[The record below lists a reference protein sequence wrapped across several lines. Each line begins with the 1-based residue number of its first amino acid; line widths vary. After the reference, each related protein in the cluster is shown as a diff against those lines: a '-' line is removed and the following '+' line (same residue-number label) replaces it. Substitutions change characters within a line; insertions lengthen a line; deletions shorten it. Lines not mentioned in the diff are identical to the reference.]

1 MTESNQVEVRV
12 LVDHNPMGLKC
23 DTVARLDF
31 ETAIRLSEAGIVD
44 EPGAALD
51 SGDGSGTETDPN
63 AGAGQDPGDGSGT
76 ENDPNA
82 DAGDGAT
89 QTASGSKSKSSQSK
103 GSKK

>member
-23 DTVARLDF
+23 DTVARLDL

-44 EPGAALD
+44 EPGAAL
-51 SGDGSGTETDPN
+51 GSGTGPETDPN

-82 DAGDGAT
+82 DAADGAS
-89 QTASGSKSKSSQSK
+89 QTASGSESKSSQSK